1 MTEPPYVKR
10 CKSTTTNYGA
20 KAPEGRSVSPSAIA
34 CTSAALH
41 VSLGAKNP
49 RLLEPMTGGDVNRR
63 HYVFDFD
70 SIEDWASFVTRIRA
84 SEWWATTQKV
94 VADAHPNLRL
104 IGQAVMTNA
113 IA

>member
-1 MTEPPYVKR
+1 MTISVI
-10 CKSTTTNYGA
+10 TTW
-20 KAPEGRSVSPSAIA
+20 EGTPAALILLTEASRA
-34 CTSAALH
+34 SAAIH

-84 SEWWATTQKV
+84 SDWWATTQKV

>member
-1 MTEPPYVKR
+1 MTISVI
-10 CKSTTTNYGA
+10 TTW
-20 KAPEGRSVSPSAIA
+20 EGTPAALILLTEASR
-34 CTSAALH
+34 TSAALH

-49 RLLEPMTGGDVNRR
+49 RLLEPMAGGDVNRR

-70 SIEDWASFVTRIRA
+70 SIEDWASFASRIRA

-94 VADAHPNLRL
+94 VADAHPNLRML
-104 IGQAVMTNA
+104 GQAVMTNA